1 MIPETAQPPIK
12 IALMGAGTF
21 ARDAHLPSLLN
32 LGPLFEI
39 VAVYSRTAAAAQALA
54 ARIPYAVETV
64 TGQDALLAR
73 PDVEAVDI
81 VLPIAAL
88 PPAILRSLRAGKH
101 VLSEKPIAPTV
112 VEGEALLEQYGQYGA
127 TALVWMVGENWRYEE
142 AFLRAAEIV
151 HSGEIGE
158 PVACHWAV
166 TTPIMPQ
173 NKYFQSAWRRDGSFP
188 GGFLVD
194 GGVHHVAA
202 MRLILGEIA
211 EVTAQ
216 ATLHDT
222 GLPPADTLTAA
233 LRFENGALGSYTVT
247 YAAAAPWPPLLH
259 IIGTHGAL
267 AVQRREV
274 TVTTGGDTRRIECSG
289 FDGVEKEL
297 TAFAAAIRQGAA
309 HRNSPQEAL
318 QDLAVMEALL
328 RAASSGASVK
338 PPRHAPRPAA

>member
-1 MIPETAQPPIK
+1 
-12 IALMGAGTF
+12 
-21 ARDAHLPSLLN
+21 
-32 LGPLFEI
+32 
-39 VAVYSRTAAAAQALA
+39 
-54 ARIPYAVETV
+54 
-64 TGQDALLAR
+64 
-73 PDVEAVDI
+73 
-81 VLPIAAL
+81 
-88 PPAILRSLRAGKH
+88 
-101 VLSEKPIAPTV
+101 
-112 VEGEALLEQYGQYGA
+112 
-127 TALVWMVGENWRYEE
+127 MVGENWRYEE

-247 YAAAAPWPPLLH
+247 YAATAPWPPLLH
-259 IIGTHGAL
+259 HRHARRASRPAPRGDGHDRRRHTAHR
-267 AVQRREV
+267 VQRL
-274 TVTTGGDTRRIECSG
+274 RR
-289 FDGVEKEL
+289 
-297 TAFAAAIRQGAA
+297 R
-309 HRNSPQEAL
+309 
-318 QDLAVMEALL
+318 
-328 RAASSGASVK
+328 
-338 PPRHAPRPAA
+338 

>member
-1 MIPETAQPPIK
+1 MIPEAAQPPIK

-39 VAVYSRTAAAAQALA
+39 VAVYSRTAAAADALA
-54 ARIPYAVETV
+54 ARVPYAVETV
-64 TGQDALLAR
+64 TDQGDLLAR

-88 PPAILRSLRAGKH
+88 PSAILRSLRAGKH

-112 VEGEALLEQYGQYGA
+112 VEGEALLEQCRA
-127 TALVWMVGENWRYEE
+127 AAPVWMVGENWRYEE

-166 TTPIMPQ
+166 TTPITPQ

-194 GGVHHVAA
+194 GGVHHIAA
-202 MRLILGEIA
+202 MRLVLGEIA
-211 EVTAQ
+211 EVTAH
-216 ATLHDT
+216 ATQHDPS
-222 GLPPADTLTAA
+222 LPPADTLTAT
-233 LRFENGALGSYTVT
+233 LRFESGALGSYTVT

-274 TVTTGGDTRRIECSG
+274 TVTAGGDTRLIECSG
-289 FDGVEKEL
+289 FDGIEKEL
-297 TAFAAAIRQGAA
+297 AAFAAAIRQGAA

-328 RAASSGASVK
+328 LAASSGASVK
-338 PPRHAPRPAA
+338 PPRYAPRPAA